1 MIIKKK
7 KKMNISTQNYY
18 WRDWITTITFP
29 YNLNITYEHIFFEMS
44 LIRETLNE
52 KKEMYKTTWMISL
65 HLRWSF
71 CVLYVECFCICIYTN
86 FNKHYLQQSS
96 WNVCVLFWTDF
107 CGLRRNLRPERWR
120 VPRLSHGSYS
130 TPPPKFWDGRG
141 KEEWGRGWK
150 VPVNQRKTNF
160 HKFTF
165 IFFLNPISESDKI

>member
-1 MIIKKK
+1 
-7 KKMNISTQNYY
+7 
-18 WRDWITTITFP
+18 
-29 YNLNITYEHIFFEMS
+29 MS

-96 WNVCVLFWTDF
+96 WNVCVLSWTDF

-120 VPRLSHGSYS
+120 VPRSSHGSYS
-130 TPPPKFWDGRG
+130 APPPKFWDGRG
-141 KEEWGRGWK
+141 KEGWGRGLK
-150 VPVNQRKTNF
+150 VPVNQRKKKF
-160 HKFTF
+160 PKFTF
-165 IFFLNPISESDKI
+165 IFLKSNFKTW